1 MIDHTMLVSLL
12 HHKANIEN
20 QQKQTI
26 HGSLIFNAN
35 HDGLIWEECLQEQNG
50 QMHN

>member
-1 MIDHTMLVSLL
+1 MRVSLL

-26 HGSLIFNAN
+26 HGSLVFNAN
-35 HDGLIWEECLQEQNG
+35 QDGLIWEEYWQEQIG